1 VVKTLVD
8 YLNVY
13 LGTLGLRTEGIAV
26 VRELDGN
33 RWPALTGSGEDMAV
47 NIDAPVIYHRILS
60 GPTKGTDEDGSP
72 RHDDPIATLTWSM
85 RAVAVFD
92 NIYCQDT
99 EEKVIQNILA
109 TLKLASTDAIAESLL
124 ISQVSYQGN
133 NSDRGLSAWEAEFG
147 IAYDYSK
154 FIVYVDYDIE
164 AEAFES
170 CFTVRGCQD
179 DIDVIEVIRGEYCT
193 GETPVCEDATVFVNE
208 DEFGTVEAGGTLQVD
223 VVDSN
228 DDPVN
233 TSIVGGK
240 VVIDALPCDPCPPCD
255 PVSVTV
261 NSDSPAISVAS
272 GGSLNITNVNSAGTQ
287 IGTRVGSV
295 ITNANMTLDKV
306 DGTTSAIV
314 LVPGGTVAL
323 VPNWTIEG
331 TFASP
336 QSVTVPAWDSAFEVA
351 TQTITGGGTITGIT
365 VNAVS
370 VGSTFVGVDLDGGDA
385 VVITFTGTITKIVL
399 TFV

>member
-1 VVKTLVD
+1 MVKTLVD

-179 DIDVIEVIRGEYCT
+179 DIDVIEVIIGEYCT
-193 GETPVCEDATVFVNE
+193 GETPEDVTITVNGSAYSTVAAGGSDNIPVVDGDGATVGAV
-208 DEFGTVEAGGTLQVD
+208 TPGG
-223 VVDSN
+223 N
-228 DDPVN
+228 
-233 TSIVGGK
+233 
-240 VVIDALPCDPCPPCD
+240 VVIADSAITVNATPYADLPATDALTI
-255 PVSVTV
+255 PV
-261 NSDSPAISVAS
+261 
-272 GGSLNITNVNSAGTQ
+272 VNSAATQ
-287 IGTRVGSV
+287 IGTVNAGTNVV
-295 ITNANMTLDKV
+295 IGNMTLDYP
-306 DGTTSAIV
+306 DGTTAPLVI
-314 LVPGGTVAL
+314 VPGSTVTIAPVWQIDLTGTVSSP
-323 VPNWTIEG
+323 V
-331 TFASP
+331 TFS
-336 QSVTVPAWDSAFEVA
+336 SPAWDSSFVCA
-351 TQTITGGGTITGIT
+351 TQTLTGGTISGIT
-365 VNAVS
+365 INGGAS
-370 VGSTFVGVDLDGGDA
+370 IGTFVGA
-385 VVITFTGTITKIVL
+385 TIPASATIVVTFASSLTRILL
-399 TFV
+399 TF